1 MTCLGSLPFGRLP
14 EACQEIVEEAE
25 PVTLTGNHR
34 STDPNRTVLIIAT
47 VEGQPFFTTI
57 AGLSISLAGFGAV
70 IAWLRDDP
78 SGWDPINLW
87 RVKTIVRH
95 ALTIAFLCLTLVPV
109 HTFTQDDATTIR
121 VGSALA
127 ALFAITDVWR
137 VRRPDPV
144 VWDPVSLRVFL
155 GLSGALFLLSLLN
168 ILWASLGWLQAL
180 VLFFLTS
187 PAAIFSNFV
196 REMGGGSKAVG
207 EPSPGD

>member
-1 MTCLGSLPFGRLP
+1 M
-14 EACQEIVEEAE
+14 VH
-25 PVTLTGNHR
+25 N
-34 STDPNRTVLIIAT
+34 IAV

-78 SGWDPINLW
+78 SGWDAVNLW

-109 HTFTQDDATTIR
+109 YTFTQDDVTTIR

-127 ALFAITDVWR
+127 ALFAISDMWR
-137 VRRPDPV
+137 VRDPDPV
-144 VWDPVSLRVFL
+144 VWDPTSLRLFL
-155 GLSGALFLLSLLN
+155 TFSGALVLLSLLN
-168 ILWASLGWLQAL
+168 IVWASLGLLQAL

-196 REMGGGSKAVG
+196 REMGGGPKSVA
-207 EPSPGD
+207 EPDPGD

>member
-1 MTCLGSLPFGRLP
+1 M
-14 EACQEIVEEAE
+14 VH
-25 PVTLTGNHR
+25 N
-34 STDPNRTVLIIAT
+34 IAI

-78 SGWDPINLW
+78 SGWDAVNLW

-109 HTFTQDDATTIR
+109 YTFTQEGVTTIR

-127 ALFAITDVWR
+127 ALFAISDMWR
-137 VRRPDPV
+137 VRDPDPV
-144 VWDPVSLRVFL
+144 VWDPTSLRVFL
-155 GLSGALFLLSLLN
+155 TFSGALFLLSLLN
-168 ILWASLGWLQAL
+168 IVWASLGLLQAL

-196 REMGGGSKAVG
+196 REMGGGPKSVA
-207 EPSPGD
+207 EPDPGD